1 MDKINYGPEH
11 SLNLKALI
19 ALSRTNQRIHRR
31 TADRLV
37 KHGLTLSQ
45 FAVLEALYHKG
56 DMSIRE
62 IITTVL
68 SSGGNMTVVIHNL
81 VKLGLV
87 TRCVHPEDRRA
98 SLVSITPQGA
108 AKIQDIFPGHLTDL
122 EDTFSALDP
131 EEKHQLIALLK
142 KIK

>member
-1 MDKINYGPEH
+1 MDKIDYGPDH
-11 SLNLKALI
+11 SLNLKTLI

-37 KHGLTLSQ
+37 RHGLTLSQ

-81 VKLGLV
+81 IKLGMV
-87 TRCVHPEDRRA
+87 TRCVHPEDKRA
-98 SLVSITPQGA
+98 SLVSITPQGS
-108 AKIQDIFPGHLTDL
+108 AKIEAIFPEHLADL
-122 EDTFSALDP
+122 AETFSNLDP
-131 EEKHQLIALLK
+131 EEKNSLIVLLK
-142 KIK
+142 KVK

>member
-1 MDKINYGPEH
+1 MDMINYGPDH
-11 SLNLKALI
+11 SLNLKTLI

-37 KHGLTLSQ
+37 RHGLTLSQ

-56 DMSIRE
+56 DMSIRD

-98 SLVSITPQGA
+98 SLISITPQGSD
-108 AKIQDIFPGHLTDL
+108 KIKAIFPDHLADL
-122 EDTFSALDP
+122 DETFSALDP
-131 EEKHQLIALLK
+131 EEKQQLIALLK